1 MSEDRIIHATPLSE
15 KGKPMSTDMGPQKVG
30 DLSQEQ
36 SRLVRNRQQ
45 SRARMMGLIL
55 GGLCILFFAV
65 TIVKV
70 GVWK

>member
-1 MSEDRIIHATPLSE
+1 VSEESIIRATHPSQ
-15 KGKPMSTDMGPQKVG
+15 KGQSAPVDMGPQKIG
-30 DLSQEQ
+30 DLDIEQ
-36 SRLVRNRQQ
+36 SRLIRDRQQ

-55 GGLCILFFAV
+55 GGLCILFFLV

>member
-1 MSEDRIIHATPLSE
+1 MSGDNIIHATPYSE
-15 KGKPMSTDMGPQKVG
+15 KGKPVPVDMGPQKVG

-36 SRLVRNRQQ
+36 SRLVRDRQQ

-55 GGLCILFFAV
+55 GGLCLLFFAV